1 MQSLSGLNL
10 IDQNKTN
17 MQRVSA
23 EYTITVKVS
32 DIMNTSIETEPDIN
46 SIIKEEGHK
55 LIKKYLDGKL
65 FDPENDVITEQI
77 KIIEKGL

>member
-1 MQSLSGLNL
+1 
-10 IDQNKTN
+10 

-32 DIMNTSIETEPDIN
+32 GIMNTSIETEPDID
-46 SIIKEEGHK
+46 SMIKEEGRK

-65 FDPENDVITEQI
+65 FDPENNIITEQI
-77 KIIEKGL
+77 KITEKGL

>member
-1 MQSLSGLNL
+1 
-10 IDQNKTN
+10 

-32 DIMNTSIETEPDIN
+32 DIMNTSIETEPDID
-46 SIIKEEGHK
+46 SMIKEEGRK

-65 FDPENDVITEQI
+65 FDPENDVIKEQI
-77 KIIEKGL
+77 KITEKGL

>member
-1 MQSLSGLNL
+1 
-10 IDQNKTN
+10 

-23 EYTITVKVS
+23 VYTITVKVP
-32 DIMNTSIETEPDIN
+32 DIMNTTIETNPDIN
-46 SIIKEEGHK
+46 SMIKEEGRK
-55 LIKKYLDGKL
+55 FIRKYLDGKL